1 MMENSAESLW
11 ARSVSAYSV
20 SKNIQYTQSFIAK
33 SAHSR
38 ILPNEASPASNTM
51 FSKGEENLS
60 PDQWNFWRAREKE
73 LLKEIAKLEAVVS
86 ELKDELQE

>member
-1 MMENSAESLW
+1 
-11 ARSVSAYSV
+11 
-20 SKNIQYTQSFIAK
+20 
-33 SAHSR
+33 
-38 ILPNEASPASNTM
+38 M